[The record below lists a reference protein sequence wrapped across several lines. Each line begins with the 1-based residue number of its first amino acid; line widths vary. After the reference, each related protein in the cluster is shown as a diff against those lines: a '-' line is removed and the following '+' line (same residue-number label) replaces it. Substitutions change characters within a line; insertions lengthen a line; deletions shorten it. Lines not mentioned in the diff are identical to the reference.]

1 MYFPNGKE
9 VFRLYFGCFVSIM
22 LPIRDIAIAKQL
34 GGLCLSLVWG
44 SFLIIIYA
52 GTKPAIE
59 ILEPIYNTVAKGRF
73 GCIIK

>member
-34 GGLCLSLVWG
+34 GGLCLTLVWG
-44 SFLIIIYA
+44 SFLIRSPHYKA
-52 GTKPAIE
+52 
-59 ILEPIYNTVAKGRF
+59 LQNTIGNR
-73 GCIIK
+73 GLGL

>member
-1 MYFPNGKE
+1 MYSLMEKKYLG
-9 VFRLYFGCFVSIM
+9 YIFGCFVSIM

>member
-1 MYFPNGKE
+1 MYSLMGKE

-44 SFLIIIYA
+44 SS
-52 GTKPAIE
+52 
-59 ILEPIYNTVAKGRF
+59 V
-73 GCIIK
+73 